1 MAAIIGRKQEIEELE
16 RLYGSDRSEFVAVYG
31 RRRVGKTFLVD
42 SFFNCTYDFTYVG
55 GHKLSKAKQL
65 RGFAKALKKAAGL
78 KIQPKFAD
86 WSDAFDALEEYMNN
100 YIERW
105 GDPSMNK
112 YSVRSVSYS
121 LPELAAGSHTLLFR
135 AWDMLNNPSSLQ
147 L

>member
-1 MAAIIGRKQEIEELE
+1 MQKIIGREKEMAELRRCVE
-16 RLYGSDRSEFVAVYG
+16 SDRSEFVIVYG

-86 WSDAFDALEEYMNN
+86 WSDAFDALEEY
-100 YIERW
+100 IETLSSERKKIIFIDEMPWIDTPQSEFVEALEAFWNGW
-105 GDPSMNK
+105 GARRDDDL
-112 YSVRSVSYS
+112 YF
-121 LPELAAGSHTLLFR
+121 A
-135 AWDMLNNPSSLQ
+135 
-147 L
+147 